1 MAKKKSGFGRF
12 LGAITGS
19 PYERLLKQI
28 DKMVDQFEDD
38 QEELAAQLEALVD
51 QAGDAFEEENIDEEE
66 HDLIIEAIEEADP
79 EGRVFSKLNSEEDA
93 FYGGDIP
100 DAPELKR
107 EKRIDLDD
115 LMKAKGDEF
124 TGSFGRD
131 EFEEFRDRMTD
142 EFYEESDNAI
152 RQGDH
157 QAEIRTTNRVFGGA
171 ETDVDD
177 AKRRISEE
185 SGLVDPKVAEA
196 ARLEAEAEAEDE
208 EYEDENYSID
218 ENGVE
223 WFEDEDGY
231 WWYRE
236 EGQDDWQPY
245 DED

>member
-19 PYERLLKQI
+19 PYERLLKQV

-38 QEELAAQLEALVD
+38 QEELASQLEALVD

-79 EGRVFSKLNSEEDA
+79 EGRVFSKLSSEEDA

-107 EKRIDLDD
+107 EKRINLDD

-171 ETDVDD
+171 ESDVDD

-185 SGLVDPKVAEA
+185 SGLVDPKAAEA
-196 ARLEAEAEAEDE
+196 ARIEAEAEADE
-208 EYEDENYSID
+208 EEYDDENYSID